1 MIVNRQYQPD
11 PTIFSA
17 LVEVLYQLLI
27 GTPREGPN
35 SSEAAS
41 TGATLP
47 TCFLVPNE

>member
-1 MIVNRQYQPD
+1 MNVNSQYQPD
-11 PTIFSA
+11 LTIFSE

-27 GTPREGPN
+27 GAPWEGPN

>member
-11 PTIFSA
+11 PSIFSE

-27 GTPREGPN
+27 GAPREGPN

-41 TGATLP
+41 SGATLSP
-47 TCFLVPNE
+47 CFLMPNE

>member
-11 PTIFSA
+11 PTIFSE

-27 GTPREGPN
+27 GAPREGPE
-35 SSEAAS
+35 STEAAS
-41 TGATLP
+41 NGAALP